1 MVLRLILGVTLV
13 AMAAGQL
20 ASWPDVPDILAAYQ
34 LADGSALPLLAALLI
49 AGELLAGGWFLA
61 RPRSRAAA
69 PVWVYTAVAVAWAG
83 LAGQAYARGL
93 TVPNC
98 GCFGVYLSQ
107 SLNWFVLLQDALLLA
122 YAAVLIRGIWQP
134 APDLSGRSC
143 ARSRSPGVP
152 GRSVDCHDGL

>member
-1 MVLRLILGVTLV
+1 MVLRLILGAVLV
-13 AMAAGQL
+13 AMAVGQL
-20 ASWPDVPDILAAYQ
+20 ASWPDMPDILAAYQ
-34 LADGSALPLLAALLI
+34 LADGLALPLLAALLI

-93 TVPNC
+93 IVPNC

-107 SLNWFVLLQDALLLA
+107 SLELV
-122 YAAVLIRGIWQP
+122 R
-134 APDLSGRSC
+134 AP
-143 ARSRSPGVP
+143 P
-152 GRSVDCHDGL
+152 GRAVAGVRGGADPRHPEAGAGPQRTIVRAVTVPRRAGP